1 LHGSLGLR
9 GRRDECWLH
18 IELAGGGY
26 YNSQDMAEAIR
37 KIGSSVTPGRAVTV
51 NLIYVSPHA
60 IAWQIPLIR
69 QLRTEGV
76 PIEGAY
82 HWGSIPTPE
91 VANEYITTL
100 GLRHIAFKPGSI
112 EAIQQVINIAKTNEA
127 FLSFFNGLVGVVV
140 AITHLKTFHQP
151 ILHMYGRIRECS
163 NIILVAGSGFGGA
176 EDTYPY
182 LTGSWATN
190 FNHSPMPFDGILFG
204 SRMMT
209 AKEAHT
215 SKDAKQ
221 AIVAAEGSDDSQWE
235 KTYKGSSGG
244 VMTVQSEMREPIH
257 KLATRGV
264 RFWAEMDEK
273 IFSLDRSKRVPE
285 LKKQREYIIRN

>member
-1 LHGSLGLR
+1 LIKTTTGHTFVDTKFSRLFGLPPVMVA
-9 GRRDECWLH
+9 GMTPCTVHWDFVAAAMNAGYH

-76 PIEGAY
+76 PIEGLTIGA
-82 HWGSIPTPE
+82 GIPTPE

-127 FLSFFNGLVGVVV
+127 F
-140 AITHLKTFHQP
+140 P
-151 ILHMYGRIRECS
+151 
-163 NIILVAGSGFGGA
+163 IILQWTGGRGGGHHSF
-176 EDTYPY
+176 EDFM
-182 LTGSWATN
+182 G
-190 FNHSPMPFDGILFG
+190 
-204 SRMMT
+204 
-209 AKEAHT
+209 E
-215 SKDAKQ
+215 
-221 AIVAAEGSDDSQWE
+221 
-235 KTYKGSSGG
+235 
-244 VMTVQSEMREPIH
+244 
-257 KLATRGV
+257 
-264 RFWAEMDEK
+264 
-273 IFSLDRSKRVPE
+273 
-285 LKKQREYIIRN
+285 